1 MLPTFRCIISWWKE
15 SERDLR
21 VHFVKA
27 LILLW
32 GLHPHE
38 LIISKSI
45 YFLIPSHSGLG
56 FQHMSGATN
65 IQFIA
70 PFSTLS
76 ASKEANICGPCQW
89 SPLPSASVGFVQQ
102 EGMEGHH
109 MVSTEQGRGISS
121 SICLCPSMDVHS
133 SWTSVFSCK
142 CSLQYLVILPSHS
155 CYSLLTIILGCF
167 TVHYW
172 VFLSLSHT
180 FKKK

>member
-1 MLPTFRCIISWWKE
+1 
-15 SERDLR
+15 
-21 VHFVKA
+21 
-27 LILLW
+27 
-32 GLHPHE
+32 
-38 LIISKSI
+38 
-45 YFLIPSHSGLG
+45 
-56 FQHMSGATN
+56 MSRGTN

-155 CYSLLTIILGCF
+155 CYSLLTIIRGCF

-180 FKKK
+180 FKKKIANSLNSPSLLHLRICCLFLARTPINTHSRKLNKQCAKFVLRSFKTLVMDTK